1 MHMSFSPSVLIFFM
15 SLGLGAIFGAL
26 WDIFRIL
33 RLGIPLGRMFIFLQ
47 DIIYFAIIC
56 ILTLIFFY
64 FFTFGGFR
72 LFVLLGEFLGF
83 LIYYLT
89 IGHVVFAVFKIII
102 RFIHK
107 FVWGLTWPVR
117 KLLLKITHIFQKFL
131 QSFKRKIKKY
141 FQIKKKFLHFK
152 GISVYNK
159 MRSKSDK

>member
-1 MHMSFSPSVLIFFM
+1 MHMSFSPSVVVFFM

-83 LIYYLT
+83 LIY
-89 IGHVVFAVFKIII
+89 
-102 RFIHK
+102 
-107 FVWGLTWPVR
+107 LTWPIR
-117 KLLLKITHIFQKFL
+117 KLVLKISHMFQKFL
-131 QSFKRKIKKY
+131 QRFKRKIKKY
-141 FQIKKKFLHFK
+141 FQIKKKFLHFR